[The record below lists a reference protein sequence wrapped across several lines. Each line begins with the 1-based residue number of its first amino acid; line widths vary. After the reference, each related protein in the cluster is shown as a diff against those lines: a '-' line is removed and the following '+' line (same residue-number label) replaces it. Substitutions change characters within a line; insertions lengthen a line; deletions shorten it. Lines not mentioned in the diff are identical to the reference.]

1 VMSAVDVL
9 TSAAAIRSRLVDT
22 LRRDLIGP
30 GPKDAD
36 LGHERLKNNP
46 SRWYLAGFIAP
57 ALEGIPEIDLRLVFL
72 SRFGLRGVSPKIVP
86 HFRCGKTRSEI
97 DAESA
102 KFRGS
107 FRQRCRN
114 FGIRLGS
121 CEAQG
126 QASAALRAREIGYCG
141 IASGVVDRGFAT
153 PTPLRSIRIP
163 PRFFGPPCA
172 FRHPPPSMR
181 TPPRFLGGRRVSIY
195 LLFSGLTT
203 KNAKALQAAKCFE
216 PSPRM
221 TSLHLS

>member
-1 VMSAVDVL
+1 MLLDRVARPAL
-9 TSAAAIRSRLVDT
+9 QSRLSRDKS
-22 LRRDLIGP
+22 RR
-30 GPKDAD
+30 
-36 LGHERLKNNP
+36 LGQALGTRVNHN
-46 SRWYLAGFIAP
+46 IAYP
-57 ALEGIPEIDLRLVFL
+57 ALLLEFDPASATMLRQIVTG
-72 SRFGLRGVSPKIVP
+72 RVSS
-86 HFRCGKTRSEI
+86 G
-97 DAESA
+97 
-102 KFRGS
+102 
-107 FRQRCRN
+107 
-114 FGIRLGS
+114 
-121 CEAQG
+121 QG
-126 QASAALRAREIGYCG
+126 QASAAVRAREIGYCG